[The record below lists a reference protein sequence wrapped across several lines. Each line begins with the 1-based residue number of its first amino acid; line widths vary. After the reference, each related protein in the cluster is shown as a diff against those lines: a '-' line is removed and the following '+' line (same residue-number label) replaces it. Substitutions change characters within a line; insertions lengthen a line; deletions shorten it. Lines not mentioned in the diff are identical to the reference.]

1 MKRLN
6 AILLAASKR
15 QDVVLVG
22 VMMTAVFMMI
32 LPLPTILV
40 DALIALNIML
50 SVMIMTIA
58 IYIRNP
64 LDFVVFPSLLL
75 ITTLYRLA
83 LTITTSRLILL
94 QHDAGDI
101 VYAFG
106 NFVVGGNVAV
116 GIIVFTIITIVQFIV
131 ITKGAER
138 VAEVTARFTL
148 DGMPGKQMSIDGDLR
163 AGAITVEEAK
173 HGRELL
179 QRESRLYGAMDGAMK
194 FVKGDAIASII
205 VVLVNIVGGIAIGMM
220 QYDMSAGQALSTYAV
235 LSVGDGLIA
244 QIPALLISITAGLV
258 VTRIPTNTEQNL
270 AEQMVEEITRQPWV
284 MLISGLVLTVF
295 AVIPGFPTTIFGTLA
310 LLVFGLWYHLRR
322 RAKLAS
328 TQAKPVVGPRTSKQ
342 AIASTLATPLTVS
355 VGLEAADPTLLTAA
369 VARFCDRKFDE
380 LGLQLPLPQV
390 IQNAE
395 LPSNAV
401 EIKLY
406 GIPVISFT
414 IPEDAGLVWVSAHL
428 LGDVVQEDRLQWGI
442 PLAWVSPAKQTE
454 LTAAGVPVYL
464 AEECIV
470 ELLNAVVERY
480 AEDFIGVQETRTLL
494 DAVDSQYPELI
505 RELQRCI
512 AIHKTSEILQRL
524 VSEKVSIRDLRS
536 VFEAMVDWSSKEK
549 DVVLLTE
556 YVRISLRRQICHSF
570 SGPKRRISALLIGE
584 RIETMVRESIRET
597 SVGTY
602 SALEAEK
609 TTAIIKLIREHL
621 DKLDASIQPVL
632 LTAMDVRRYIRK
644 MIERDF
650 FRLSVL
656 STQEMMEDVDVQVL
670 ANLELFDERL
680 SYEAA

>member
-6 AILLAASKR
+6 AILLAASQR

-32 LPLPTILV
+32 MPLPTILV
-40 DALIALNIML
+40 DALIAINIML

-94 QHDAGDI
+94 QHDAGEI

-220 QYDMSAGQALSTYAV
+220 QYDMSAGKALSTYAV

-295 AVIPGFPTTIFGTLA
+295 AVIPGFPTPIFGALA

-322 RAKLAS
+322 RAKQAS
-328 TQAKPVVGPRTSKQ
+328 TQVKPSGPRTSKQ
-342 AIASTLATPLTVS
+342 AIASTLAAPLTVR
-355 VGLEAADPTLLTAA
+355 VGLEAVDPNLLTAA
-369 VARFCDRKFDE
+369 VVRFCDRKFDE

-390 IQNAE
+390 IQDAE
-395 LPSNAV
+395 LPSDTV

-406 GIPVISFT
+406 GIPVISLT
-414 IPEDAGLVWVSAHL
+414 IPEDAGLVWANAHL

-442 PLAWVSPAKQTE
+442 PLSWVSQDKQTE
-454 LTAAGVPVYL
+454 LTTADVPVYL
-464 AEECIV
+464 AEEAIV

-609 TTAIIKLIREHL
+609 TAAIIKLIREHL
-621 DKLDASIQPVL
+621 DKLDLSVQPVL

>member
-6 AILLAASKR
+6 AILAAASQR
-15 QDVVLVG
+15 QDVALVG
-22 VMMTAVFMMI
+22 IMMIAVFMMI

-40 DALIALNIML
+40 DVLIALNIML
-50 SVMIMTIA
+50 SVMILTIA

-64 LDFVVFPSLLL
+64 LDFLVFPALLL

-163 AGAITVEEAK
+163 SGAITVEEAK
-173 HGRELL
+173 QGRDML
-179 QRESRLYGAMDGAMK
+179 QKESRLYGAMDGAMK
-194 FVKGDAIASII
+194 FIKGDAIASII

-220 QYDMSAGQALSTYAV
+220 QYDMSAGNALATYAV

-244 QIPALLISITAGLV
+244 QIPSLLICITAGLV
-258 VTRIPTNTEQNL
+258 VTRIPGSAEQNL
-270 AEQMVEEITRQPWV
+270 AEQMVEEMTRQPWV
-284 MLISGLVLTVF
+284 MLISGIVLTIF
-295 AVIPGFPTTIFGTLA
+295 AVIPGFPPLIFGLLA
-310 LLVFGLWYHLRR
+310 SVVFALWYYLMR
-322 RAKLAS
+322 RARRPSVLV
-328 TQAKPVVGPRTSKQ
+328 KPTGPRTSKQ
-342 AIASTLATPLTVS
+342 AIASSLASPLTIR
-355 VGLEAADPTLLTAA
+355 VGAEAANIELLS
-369 VARFCDRKFDE
+369 VAMAKFCDRKFDK
-380 LGLQLPLPQV
+380 LGLQLPLPKVMQ
-390 IQNAE
+390 ATDLE
-395 LPSNAV
+395 SHTV
-401 EIKLY
+401 EIQLY
-406 GIPVISFT
+406 GVPVISFA
-414 IPEDAGLVWVSAHL
+414 IPENTGLVWAPAHL
-428 LGDVVQEDRLQWGI
+428 LKDVVQENRLQWGV
-442 PLAWVSPAKQTE
+442 PLSWVSQEQQAE
-454 LTAAGVPVYL
+454 LSAADVPVYL
-464 AEECIV
+464 AEDRIT

-609 TTAIIKLIREHL
+609 TAAIIQLIRERL
-621 DKLDASIQPVL
+621 DSLDISVQPIL

-670 ANLELFDERL
+670 GNIELFDERL
-680 SYEAA
+680 SYERA

>member
-6 AILLAASKR
+6 AILLAASQR

-22 VMMTAVFMMI
+22 VMMIAIFMMI

-40 DALIALNIML
+40 DVLIAVNIML
-50 SVMIMTIA
+50 SIMIMTIA

-64 LDFVVFPSLLL
+64 LDFVVFPALLL

-94 QHDAGDI
+94 QHDAGEI

-148 DGMPGKQMSIDGDLR
+148 DGMPGKQMSIDGDMR

-173 HGRELL
+173 QGRELL
-179 QRESRLYGAMDGAMK
+179 QKESRLYGAMDGAMK

-220 QYDMSAGQALSTYAV
+220 QYDMSAGKALSTYAV

-258 VTRIPTNTEQNL
+258 VTRIPSSADQNL

-284 MLISGLVLTVF
+284 MLISGLVLATF
-295 AVIPGFPTTIFGTLA
+295 AVIPGFPTPVFGTLA
-310 LLVFGLWYHLRR
+310 LLVFGLWYYLYR
-322 RAKLAS
+322 RAKQPSA
-328 TQAKPVVGPRTSKQ
+328 QAKPAGPRTSKQ
-342 AIASTLATPLTVS
+342 AIASTLAKPLTVR
-355 VGLEAADPTLLTAA
+355 VGVETADPNLLAA
-369 VARFCDRKFDE
+369 AITRFCDRKFDE
-380 LGLQLPLPQV
+380 LGLQLPLPAVVQDTEIPSDALE
-390 IQNAE
+390 IQ
-395 LPSNAV
+395 
-401 EIKLY
+401 LY
-406 GIPVISFT
+406 GIPVLSFS
-414 IPEDAGLVWVSAHL
+414 IPENTGLVWVSAHL
-428 LGDVVQEDRLQWGI
+428 LGDVVQENRLQWGV
-442 PLAWVSPAKQTE
+442 PLSWVSEERQTE
-454 LTAAGVPVYL
+454 LANADVPVYL
-464 AEECIV
+464 AEERIV

-480 AEDFIGVQETRTLL
+480 AEDFIGVQETRILL
-494 DAVDSQYPELI
+494 DAVESQYPELI

-536 VFEAMVDWSSKEK
+536 VCEAMVDWSSKEK

-570 SGPKRRISALLIGE
+570 SGPKRRISAFLIGE

-602 SALEAEK
+602 SALEGEK
-609 TTAIIKLIREHL
+609 TAAIIRLIREHL
-621 DKLDASIQPVL
+621 DQLDISVQPVL

-670 ANLELFDERL
+670 ANIELFDERL